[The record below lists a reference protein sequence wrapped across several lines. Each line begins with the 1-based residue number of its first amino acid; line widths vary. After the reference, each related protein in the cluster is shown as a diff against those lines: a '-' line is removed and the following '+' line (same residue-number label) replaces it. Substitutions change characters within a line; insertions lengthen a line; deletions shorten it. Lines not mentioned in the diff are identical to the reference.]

1 MGNIKFSAQHF
12 AVNGLIVVNTKMGVN
27 VVERG
32 GIMNVFVDQPTGL
45 NLGDHKFP
53 VSLSV
58 RESAVVKERTDIFM
72 LPLR

>member
-1 MGNIKFSAQHF
+1 MGNIKFGAQHF
-12 AVNGLIVVNTKMGVN
+12 AVNGVIVVNTKMGVN

-32 GIMNVFVDQPTGL
+32 GIMNAFADQPTGL

-58 RESAVVKERTDIFM
+58 REAAVVKKRTDIFM
-72 LPLR
+72 FSL

>member
-1 MGNIKFSAQHF
+1 MGNIEFGAQHF
-12 AVNGLIVVNTKMGVN
+12 AVNSVVIVNAKLGVD
-27 VVERG
+27 VVDRG
-32 GIMNVFVDQPTGL
+32 GIMNALADQPTGF

-72 LPLR
+72 LSL

>member
-1 MGNIKFSAQHF
+1 MGNIKFGAQHF
-12 AVNGLIVVNTKMGVN
+12 AVNSVIVVNAKLGVD

-32 GIMNVFVDQPTGL
+32 GIMNALADQPTGL

-58 RESAVVKERTDIFM
+58 REVAVVKQRTDIFM
-72 LPLR
+72 FAF